1 MHMVSDSAGWALIMA
16 NLVISARRYCCY
28 GPIKLRPRWG
38 LNLPIECRRALG
50 CRLCATSLTVLV
62 LFVSI
67 LSPSRAAEQISIH
80 TMRAQAPSYELR
92 LVTLRGQVK
101 DMQATPPISS
111 MTHMPECIIYGQG
124 TFILEDDTGS
134 LPVEVFGSCG
144 SESADALPKDGDQ
157 VVLNA
162 VIRVSKEEMPIRVW
176 AQAAEMRLFPDTTK

>member
-1 MHMVSDSAGWALIMA
+1 
-16 NLVISARRYCCY
+16 
-28 GPIKLRPRWG
+28 
-38 LNLPIECRRALG
+38 
-50 CRLCATSLTVLV
+50 
-62 LFVSI
+62 
-67 LSPSRAAEQISIH
+67 
-80 TMRAQAPSYELR
+80 MRAQAPSYELR

-111 MTHMPECIIYGQG
+111 ITHMPECIIYGQG

-176 AQAAEMRLFPDTTK
+176 AQAEEMRLIPDTTK